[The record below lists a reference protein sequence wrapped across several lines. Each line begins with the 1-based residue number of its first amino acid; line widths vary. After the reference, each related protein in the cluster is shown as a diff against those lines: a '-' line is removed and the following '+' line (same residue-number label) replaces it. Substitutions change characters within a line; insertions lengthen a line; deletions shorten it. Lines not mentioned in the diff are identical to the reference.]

1 MTLARLPA
9 PDSSRTAEDSVL
21 KELRGLVFNRPG
33 YVLGEPM
40 FIQDDEDD
48 GSGFVMQLAS
58 QIGGLNLGDSGSLYV
73 FDSGTFMQ
81 CF

>member
-1 MTLARLPA
+1 VTAWLLALE
-9 PDSSRTAEDSVL
+9 SVTATDTVL

-40 FIQDDEDD
+40 FIQEADDD
-48 GSGFVMQLAS
+48 GGDFVMQLSS
-58 QIGGLNLGDSGSLYV
+58 QIGDLNLGDSGSLYV
-73 FDSGTFMQ
+73 FDGGTFMQ